1 MTLKEIPI
9 FKGTKIQPY
18 YKNLNQYILLFVL
31 GMTSLFLL
39 FKIYQEQK
47 LNKNEFTIV
56 TVIDILKE
64 KYLSLFIILGV
75 VTIVTL
81 VILKLLRLR
90 VIDLANMIENQGFIQ
105 RVTTTKQTEYLKI
118 EMKHDD
124 YRYYPTFYYRKK
136 GKDIVIHVKKDGSR
150 YQQHYLELETI
161 IEPMFNCELLEK
173 RHIGRY
179 VKYVFRPLKYKK
191 RLIMDAKNQNK
202 RTIDD
207 LYTIKLSNDL
217 IWNFVKSPHA
227 LVSGITGGGKTYF
240 LFYMIRELL
249 KRKADVRLLD
259 PKNSD
264 LTFMEKVLGSD
275 KVADT
280 KGKILGQLRKAEE
293 EMERRYELMKS
304 SEKYKIGTDFRN
316 FDLVPYFVI
325 FDEITAFTS
334 ILDKKEFQEM
344 NDRLTNIIMKGRQS
358 GVFMFLTAQRPDA
371 DVIKG
376 SVRDQLGL
384 RVSLGNLSSEGYR
397 MVYGQTDKEFQP
409 ISKNDIGRG
418 YILIQG
424 QHFDPVLFEAPLMEQ
439 YDFEKDVEQILIQ
452 NKLEDPECRT
462 III

>member
-1 MTLKEIPI
+1 MSLKEIPI

-18 YKNLNQYILLFVL
+18 YKNLNQYIILFVL
-31 GMTSLFLL
+31 LVTSLILL
-39 FKIYQEQK
+39 YRIYQEQQLK
-47 LNKNEFTIV
+47 NKEFTIM
-56 TVIDILKE
+56 TVIDILKD

-75 VTIVTL
+75 VAGATWI
-81 VILKLLRLR
+81 ILKLLRLK
-90 VIDLANMIENQGFIQ
+90 VIDLANMIETQGFIQ

-124 YRYYPTFYYRKK
+124 YRYYPTIFYKTR
-136 GKDIVIHVKKDGSR
+136 GKDFILHVKKDGSR
-150 YQQHYLELETI
+150 FQKHYLELETI
-161 IEPMFNCELLEK
+161 IEPMFDCELKEK

-191 RLIMDAKNQNK
+191 RLIMDEKMLNK
-202 RTIDD
+202 HDVEDMYNIQIT
-207 LYTIKLSNDL
+207 NDV
-217 IWNFVKSPHA
+217 IWNYVKSPHA
-227 LVSGITGGGKTYF
+227 LVSGVTGGGKTYF
-240 LFYMIRELL
+240 LFYMIRELV
-249 KRKADVRLLD
+249 KRKAEVRLLD

-264 LTFMEKVLGSD
+264 LSFMSKVLGSD

-280 KGKILGQLRKAEE
+280 KGKILGQLRQAEE
-293 EMERRYELMKS
+293 EMEERYAFMKS
-304 SEKYKIGTDFRN
+304 SDKYKIGKDFRI
-316 FDLVPYFVI
+316 FDLPPYFVI

-334 ILDKKEFQEM
+334 VLDKKEFQEM
-344 NDRLTNIIMKGRQS
+344 NDRLTNIIMKGRQA

-397 MVYGQTDKEFQP
+397 MVYGQTDKEFMSV
-409 ISKNDIGRG
+409 SKDDLGRG
-418 YILIQG
+418 YLLIQG
-424 QHFDPVLFEAPLMEQ
+424 QHIDPVMFEAPLMEQ

-452 NKLEDPECRT
+452 NKVDDPECRT